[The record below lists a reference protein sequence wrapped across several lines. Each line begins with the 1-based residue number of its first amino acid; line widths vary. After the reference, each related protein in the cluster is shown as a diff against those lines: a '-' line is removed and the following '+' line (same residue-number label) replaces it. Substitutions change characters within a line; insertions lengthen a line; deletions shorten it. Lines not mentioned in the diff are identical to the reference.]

1 MSDSRPNLF
10 YISVH
15 SDAKVYTAPYK
26 RVIAQHALYTQPA
39 RGRKSGKTCLASHVI
54 HKISEALMDCGAVPV
69 YSGPERKRYS
79 FKPAAFFV
87 TQLDS
92 YWEAAIADLAKVGVR
107 IYVLP
112 VMGAIEGMPD
122 AVEDSFNAYYTAK
135 LERYLQI
142 AQKGSDIRDLLEVTL
157 AMAQLFEVAGV
168 TLTSKHLE
176 ILAQIKAIYADLSPV
191 APAATAP
198 TLEAALEEPSEPS
211 EPAEET
217 KLTLTDATVED
228 DF

>member
-1 MSDSRPNLF
+1 MSDSRPSLF

-26 RVIAQHALYTQPA
+26 RVISQHALYTQPA
-39 RGRKSGKTCLASHVI
+39 RGRKSGKTCLANHVI
-54 HKISEALMDCGAVPV
+54 AKISEALMDCGAVPI
-69 YSGPERKRYS
+69 YAGPERKKYS
-79 FKPAAFFV
+79 SKPAAFFV

-92 YWEAAIADLAKVGVR
+92 YWEAAISDLAKVGVR

-122 AVEDSFNAYYTAK
+122 AVEDSFNAYYMAK
-135 LERYLQI
+135 LEKYLQI

-157 AMAQLFEVAGV
+157 AMAQLFEAAGV
-168 TLTSKHLE
+168 ELTSRHLAVLE
-176 ILAQIKAIYADLSPV
+176 KIRAVYADLPQPPQADVAPV
-191 APAATAP
+191 AP
-198 TLEAALEEPSEPS
+198 EPIN
-211 EPAEET
+211 ET
-217 KLTLTDATVED
+217 KSIVTDATVED

>member
-1 MSDSRPNLF
+1 MSDSRPSLF

-26 RVIAQHALYTQPA
+26 RVISQHALYTQPA

-54 HKISEALMDCGAVPV
+54 AKISEALMDCGAVPI
-69 YSGPERKRYS
+69 YAGPERKKYS
-79 FKPAAFFV
+79 AKPAAFFV

-92 YWEAAIADLAKVGVR
+92 YWEAAISDLAKVGVR
-107 IYVLP
+107 VYVLP

-122 AVEDSFNAYYTAK
+122 AVEDSFNAYYMAK
-135 LERYLQI
+135 LERYLHT

-168 TLTSKHLE
+168 ELTDRHLSVLE
-176 ILAQIKAIYADLSPV
+176 KIRAVSADLPG
-191 APAATAP
+191 AAKP
-198 TLEAALEEPSEPS
+198 
-211 EPAEET
+211 ET
-217 KLTLTDATVED
+217 KAPPEPEPEPTAEIKSEATEATVED